1 MPLCPTGYALAS
13 FRPRPISDSSLGTE
27 CFNYSEKQSGKTTT
41 TKKKGSIFSAIC
53 FSINLH
59 LGMRRFVSDQN
70 SPKAINGRKN
80 LTPKPNAEPCVERR
94 TVPADTKR
102 CEWCRSRRCH
112 RSRGRISAGL
122 SDAGLGQNGQ
132 KAGGKAPG
140 AKQGRK

>member
-1 MPLCPTGYALAS
+1 MSYRL
-13 FRPRPISDSSLGTE
+13 RPRFLPAPSNFRFLIRNGMLQL
-27 CFNYSEKQSGKTTT
+27 FRKAKRKNNNNNKKTDLF
-41 TKKKGSIFSAIC
+41 FSAIC

-70 SPKAINGRKN
+70 SPTAINGRKN

-112 RSRGRISAGL
+112 RSQGRTSAGL
-122 SDAGLGQNGQ
+122 SNAGLGQNGS
-132 KAGGKAPG
+132 PG